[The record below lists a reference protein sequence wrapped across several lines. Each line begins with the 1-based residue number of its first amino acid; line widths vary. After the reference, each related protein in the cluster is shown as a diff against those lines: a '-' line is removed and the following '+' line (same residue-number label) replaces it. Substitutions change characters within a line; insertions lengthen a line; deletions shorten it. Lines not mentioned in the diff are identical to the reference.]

1 MHIAL
6 VNFSFSSHLEDFY
19 KLLQEPTV
27 VKLKI
32 NFVQNQFDKQFQSFG
47 DFYILGPMKYFYD
60 SAEIKIFAN
69 SNFVVTKNC
78 LTKQVVYN
86 DLDQRQLSIFD
97 IISGNKRYIE
107 FSDEL
112 NDFNRYNYFIKSMGF
127 EGYFLFESNS
137 RSLKLIHLELGSS
150 QSISIKVSEIE
161 VLDAYE
167 PAIDLEDYEV
177 IDLRG

>member
-32 NFVQNQFDKQFQSFG
+32 NFVQNQFDKQFQSIG

-60 SAEIKIFAN
+60 SAEIKIFADSN
-69 SNFVVTKNC
+69 SIVTKNC

-127 EGYFLFESNS
+127 EGYFLFEPNS
-137 RSLKLIHLELGSS
+137 RSLKLIYLELGSS
-150 QSISIKVSEIE
+150 QSVSIKVSEIE